1 MFSRVDSIA
10 IFNPWLKL
18 LTRNVSNVV
27 VELPIEMLRLG
38 DVTTKKSGVD
48 EVTNKE
54 EAPVIEELRK

>member
-10 IFNPWLKL
+10 IFNPWLKP
-18 LTRNVSNVV
+18 LTKNVSNVV
-27 VELPIEMLRLG
+27 VELLIEMLRLG

-54 EAPVIEELRK
+54 EAPVIEQLRK

>member
-18 LTRNVSNVV
+18 LTRNASNIV
-27 VELPIEMLRLG
+27 VELLIEMLRLG

-54 EAPVIEELRK
+54 EAPVIEQLRK